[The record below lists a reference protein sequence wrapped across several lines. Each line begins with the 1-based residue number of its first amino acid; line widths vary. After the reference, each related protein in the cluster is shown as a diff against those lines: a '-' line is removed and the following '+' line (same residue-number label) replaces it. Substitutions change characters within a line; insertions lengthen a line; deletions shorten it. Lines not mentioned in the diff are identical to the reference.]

1 MRCFGVCQQI
11 HSLTLSQ
18 LFCVGILFYT
28 VVVLM
33 GLSVELVLIVDD
45 VIFVERFYLGHL
57 TCDLHSIH
65 KRGSDEIVSPKESD
79 QPNGHENCSE
89 DGEGGGKVPFEER
102 INSIND
108 PACKDH
114 HKKVLRQI
122 ISGDDLKESGEWLLH
137 SYWRRLVSREIRSAR
152 GMS

>member
-1 MRCFGVCQQI
+1 MWCFGVCQQI

-18 LFCVGILFYT
+18 LLSVRVLLYT

-45 VIFVERFYLGHL
+45 VIFVERFYLGYL
-57 TCDLHSIH
+57 TCNLHAIH
-65 KRGSDEIVSPKESD
+65 KRGDNEIVSPKESD

-122 ISGDDLKESGEWLLH
+122 ISGDDLKEGGGYSLH
-137 SYWRRLVSREIRSAR
+137 NYWRRLVSREIRSAR